1 MKRLLCFIMKIN
13 ILVCL
18 AICFNMSFVFS
29 QHAFK
34 DTSKRYGLH
43 LGLNYGAGIVGG
55 TYGGGAL
62 KLGPS
67 VGLHLNERMVLGLE
81 LNTGYQIVYSK
92 EPNAI
97 PSTYLSRWFGP
108 FYRFYFFESGH
119 KWNIQSSLNYVYGS
133 YYAYSEPEKIYT
145 TYHTA
150 IVSFGLCY
158 KVKKSRI
165 EMGYRY
171 TFLMNT
177 TPVDA
182 KQVNTLFLG
191 VTRNF

>member
-1 MKRLLCFIMKIN
+1 MKIN
-13 ILVCL
+13 TLLCI
-18 AICFNMSFVFS
+18 AIYFNTSFVIS
-29 QHAFK
+29 QHTIK
-34 DTSKRYGLH
+34 DTSNQYGLH

-67 VGLHLNERMVLGLE
+67 FGLHLNERMVIGLE

-108 FYRFYFFESGH
+108 FYRFYLFDSSR

-133 YYAYSEPEKIYT
+133 YYAYSELEQLRA
-145 TYHTA
+145 TYNTL
-150 IVSFGLCY
+150 ILSTGICY
-158 KVKKSRI
+158 KIKKARL
-165 EMGYRY
+165 EFGYRY
-171 TFLMNT
+171 TLLLNS
-177 TPVDA
+177 TPVQA
-182 KQVNTLFLG
+182 QQVNTLFLG